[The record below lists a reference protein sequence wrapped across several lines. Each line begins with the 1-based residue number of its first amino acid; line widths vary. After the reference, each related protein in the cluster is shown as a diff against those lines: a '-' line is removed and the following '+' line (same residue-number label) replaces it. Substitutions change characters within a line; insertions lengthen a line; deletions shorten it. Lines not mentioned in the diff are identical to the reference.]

1 MAFTEC
7 KVYILKIY
15 LQVSWYNK
23 IHFISLRQGVLSLV
37 FLLST
42 WEVELKWYALTRK
55 RLGVFVHAQNAH
67 MQTNSYLLGKWYWF
81 INFSLSKRLIKYKK
95 KHTNLTK
102 STNTQYV
109 CKIRQV
115 SAMTFWSLSLKLVK
129 TIGVFSQGKN
139 AHCFGIITNSDNMC

>member
-23 IHFISLRQGVLSLV
+23 IHFNFPPTRCIVSSLSSEYLRGWIKMVCV
-37 FLLST
+37 DAKAT
-42 WEVELKWYALTRK
+42 W
-55 RLGVFVHAQNAH
+55 VFVHAQNAH

-81 INFSLSKRLIKYKK
+81 INFSLSKRLIKYQK
-95 KHTNLTK
+95 KHTNLTR

-129 TIGVFSQGKN
+129 TIGVFSHWKN